1 MKTAGMVLGIIG
13 GAIAIICSI
22 IMIVTMAA
30 GGAALQSGKVDQALD
45 KIQQEIEQNNDFSND
60 EDIPPVAQDFMRD
73 GNFANF
79 MRNMTGGFLG
89 LGIAFS
95 IISLIGGVLG
105 LIGGI
110 VIKSKPVLSGVFL
123 IIGAIFTAAYCVTFI
138 LMVIAAIFAFIK
150 QQPPVTP
157 APANP

>member
-22 IMIVTMAA
+22 AIIIGMAI
-30 GGAALQSGKVDQALD
+30 GGAALQSDQADQALD
-45 KIQQEIEQNNDFSND
+45 MLQQEIEQNSGFYSD
-60 EDIPPVAQDFMRD
+60 ETIPPQAQDFFRRD
-73 GNFANF
+73 NFPDFARS
-79 MRNMTGGFLG
+79 MVGLG
-89 LGIAFS
+89 LGAVLAFG
-95 IISLIGGVLG
+95 IIGLIGGVLG

-123 IIGAIFTAAYCVTFI
+123 IIGAVCTASYCFTFI
-138 LMVIAAIFAFIK
+138 LMGIAAVFAFIK
-150 QQPPVTP
+150 QQPPAS